1 MVKIA
6 FCKKDVH
13 EGEAIQV
20 CDNLNPNLAM
30 DSDTDTDN
38 DFTDY
43 DFIEEDWRLL
53 HVHTCNVI

>member
-43 DFIEEDWRLL
+43 DFIEED
-53 HVHTCNVI
+53 